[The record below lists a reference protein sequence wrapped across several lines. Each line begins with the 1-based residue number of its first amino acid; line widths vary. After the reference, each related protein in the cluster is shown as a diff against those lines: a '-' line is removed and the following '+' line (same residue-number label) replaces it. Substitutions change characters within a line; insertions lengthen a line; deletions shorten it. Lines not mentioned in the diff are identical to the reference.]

1 LRRPLK
7 RSQRKRGKRKNL
19 KKKAKRIKLPGGNSY
34 KGPHRGDNCDCPKN
48 QEVLSMCR
56 KIVLSHIV
64 VLAFIFFFMGIAFSQ
79 GFQEWKN
86 IEEPSAANFFG
97 VGTRYMGMGGVG
109 VAFANDAYA
118 LVYNPAG
125 LAKVKRIELALGM
138 SHQRFGNET
147 GRPSGSKIP
156 VGPYFLTENKFQ
168 SNTRFGSAGLVF
180 PVPTYRGSLVFGL
193 GVNRVANF
201 DKVFKYTYGLSSG
214 ELPFADEL
222 ISESGG
228 IYVWSLGGALDIS
241 PNISLGLG
249 LNYWDGKEDY
259 GLKRDQDYIA
269 YGDTFTV
276 LYDDEISDNYSGFNA
291 KFGILIQPNKYL
303 SFGGTLDSPVWL
315 TIDEE
320 YILRTDSTSASDS
333 FFYLTEETGSPRYKL
348 THPYSFSFGGALNFK
363 NLLLSGDFNYTDWS
377 QLEYR
382 EGYRIAEKNRN
393 VKEFYKD
400 VFKWHIGAE
409 YLIPQLSAQV
419 RAGYY
424 MDPFP
429 FESKSLKTDRRY
441 FSLGLGFLID
451 KVMTLDIAWSHGF
464 YEFEYPNIP
473 AIEKY
478 RTNKIF
484 ITTAYRL

>member
-1 LRRPLK
+1 MF
-7 RSQRKRGKRKNL
+7 RK
-19 KKKAKRIKLPGGNSY
+19 
-34 KGPHRGDNCDCPKN
+34 
-48 QEVLSMCR
+48 
-56 KIVLSHIV
+56 
-64 VLAFIFFFMGIAFSQ
+64 LALFQIFILVFIFFFMGTAFSQ
-79 GFQEWKN
+79 QFGKWVN
-86 IEEPSAANFFG
+86 VEEPSAGNFFG
-97 VGTRYMGMGGVG
+97 VGARYMGMGGAG

-125 LAKVKRIELALGM
+125 LAKVKRIELTLGM

-147 GRPSGSKIP
+147 GTPIGAKILFP
-156 VGPYFLTENKFQ
+156 NYLSEDKSQ
-168 SNTRFGSAGLVF
+168 SNTRFSSAGLVF
-180 PVPTYRGSLVFGL
+180 PIPTYRGSLVFGL
-193 GVNRVANF
+193 GVNRVESF
-201 DKVFKYTYGLSSG
+201 DKVFKYTYDN
-214 ELPFADEL
+214 PMADTIPDEKSHISDSRL
-222 ISESGG
+222 ISESKG
-228 IYVWSLGGALDIS
+228 IYMWSLGGAIDIS
-241 PNISLGLG
+241 PNISIGLG
-249 LNYWDGKEDY
+249 LNFWDGKEDY
-259 GLKRDQDYIA
+259 GGERYQIYIA
-269 YGDTFTV
+269 KEDTLKGWDTFEV
-276 LYDDEISDNYSGFNA
+276 RYDDEIYDDYSGFNA
-291 KFGILIQPNKYL
+291 KFGIMIQPNKYL

-320 YILRTDSTSASDS
+320 YIFRTDSTSASDPYKY
-333 FFYLTEETGSPRYKL
+333 FIEETGYPRYKL

-363 NLLLSGDFNYTDWS
+363 NLLLSGDFNYTDWT
-377 QLEYR
+377 QLDYR
-382 EGYRIAEKNRN
+382 EGVDIGEKNRN
-393 VKEFYKD
+393 VKDYYKE

-424 MDPFP
+424 SDPLP
-429 FESKSLKTDRRY
+429 FESRVLRTDPQYFSVNTDRQY

>member
-1 LRRPLK
+1 MF
-7 RSQRKRGKRKNL
+7 RK
-19 KKKAKRIKLPGGNSY
+19 
-34 KGPHRGDNCDCPKN
+34 
-48 QEVLSMCR
+48 
-56 KIVLSHIV
+56 
-64 VLAFIFFFMGIAFSQ
+64 LALFQIFILVFIFFFIGIAFSQ

-97 VGTRYMGMGGVG
+97 VGTRYIGMGGVG

-147 GRPSGSKIP
+147 GRPSGAKLLPSYYLSGKKI
-156 VGPYFLTENKFQ
+156 Q
-168 SNTRFGSAGLVF
+168 SNTRFSSAGLVF

-193 GVNRVANF
+193 GVNRVASF
-201 DKVFKYTYGLSSG
+201 DKVFKYTYGFSSG

-228 IYVWSLGGALDIS
+228 IYVWSLGGAIDIS

-249 LNYWDGKEDY
+249 LNYWDGKENY
-259 GLKRDQDYIA
+259 GLKRDQIYVA

-276 LYDDEISDNYSGFNA
+276 VYDDEISDDYSGFNA

-320 YILRTDSTSASDS
+320 YILRTDSMSSDPSDS
-333 FFYLTEETGSPRYKL
+333 FIYYIEETGYPRYKI

-363 NLLLSGDFNYTDWS
+363 NLLLSGDFNYTDWT
-377 QLEYR
+377 QLDYR
-382 EGYRIAEKNRN
+382 EGVDIGEKNRN
-393 VKEFYKD
+393 VKDFYRE
-400 VFKWHIGAE
+400 VFRWHIGAE
-409 YLIPQLSAQV
+409 YVIPQLSAMV

-424 MDPFP
+424 SDPFP
-429 FESKSLKTDRRY
+429 FESKSLKTDRQY

>member
-1 LRRPLK
+1 MF
-7 RSQRKRGKRKNL
+7 RK
-19 KKKAKRIKLPGGNSY
+19 
-34 KGPHRGDNCDCPKN
+34 
-48 QEVLSMCR
+48 
-56 KIVLSHIV
+56 
-64 VLAFIFFFMGIAFSQ
+64 LALFQIFILVFIFFFIGTAFSQ
-79 GFQEWKN
+79 GFQEWMN
-86 IEEPSAANFFG
+86 IEEPSAGNFFG
-97 VGTRYMGMGGVG
+97 VGARYMGMGGVG

-118 LVYNPAG
+118 LIYNPAG

-138 SHQRFGNET
+138 SHQRFENET
-147 GRPSGSKIP
+147 GRPGGAGSP
-156 VGPYFLTENKFQ
+156 VGPYYLGEDKLL
-168 SNTRFGSAGLVF
+168 SNTRFGSAGMVF

-193 GVNRVANF
+193 GVNRVTDF
-201 DKVFKYTYGLSSG
+201 DKVFKYSYGLSSDD
-214 ELPFADEL
+214 LPTADEL

-228 IYVWSLGGALDIS
+228 IYIWSLGGAIDIS

-249 LNYWDGKEDY
+249 LNLWEGKENY
-259 GLKRDQDYIA
+259 GLERYHNYA
-269 YGDTFTV
+269 VNESTFE
-276 LYDDEISDNYSGFNA
+276 LWYDDEIYDDYSGFNA

-320 YILRTDSTSASDS
+320 YTLRTDLAITTDTTEYFYDETSG
-333 FFYLTEETGSPRYKL
+333 YPRYKL
-348 THPYSFSFGGALNFK
+348 THPYSFTFGGALNFK
-363 NLLLSGDFNYTDWS
+363 NLLLSGDFNYTDWT
-377 QLEYR
+377 QLDYR
-382 EGYRIAEKNRN
+382 EGVDIGEKNRN
-393 VKEFYKD
+393 VKDYYKE

-409 YLIPQLSAQV
+409 YLIPQLSAMV

-424 MDPFP
+424 IDPFP
-429 FESKSLKTDRRY
+429 FESKSLKTDRQY

>member
-1 LRRPLK
+1 ML
-7 RSQRKRGKRKNL
+7 
-19 KKKAKRIKLPGGNSY
+19 
-34 KGPHRGDNCDCPKN
+34 
-48 QEVLSMCR
+48 R
-56 KIVLSHIV
+56 KIFLFHTFI
-64 VLAFIFFFMGIAFSQ
+64 LAFIFFFMGIAFSQ
-79 GFQEWKN
+79 EFQEWMN

-97 VGTRYMGMGGVG
+97 VGARYVGMGGVG
-109 VAFANDAYA
+109 VAFANDASA

-125 LAKVKRIELALGM
+125 LAKIKRIELTLGM
-138 SHQRFGNET
+138 SHQRFANET
-147 GRPSGSKIP
+147 GRPSGAPPPIYDPIS
-156 VGPYFLTENKFQ
+156 PYYLSENRFQ
-168 SNTRFGSAGLVF
+168 SNTRFSSAGLVF
-180 PVPTYRGSLVFGL
+180 PVPAYRGSLVFGL

-201 DKVFKYTYGLSSG
+201 DKVFKYSYGLSSDD
-214 ELPFADEL
+214 LPFADEL

-228 IYVWSLGGALDIS
+228 IYMWSFGGAIDIS

-249 LNYWDGKEDY
+249 LNYWNGKEDY
-259 GLKRDQDYIA
+259 GLERYWNYVA
-269 YGDTFTV
+269 NESTFDV
-276 LYDDEISDNYSGFNA
+276 WYDDEIYDDYSGFNA
-291 KFGILIQPNKYL
+291 KFGLMIQPNKYL
-303 SFGGTLDSPVWL
+303 SIGGTLDSPVWL

-320 YILRTDSTSASDS
+320 YILRTYSTSASDPDIH
-333 FFYLTEETGSPRYKL
+333 FIEETGYPRYKL

-382 EGYRIAEKNRN
+382 KGVDIGEKNRN

-424 MDPFP
+424 SDPFP
-429 FESKSLKTDRRY
+429 FESKASKTDRRY

>member
-1 LRRPLK
+1 LTEWSAEKGRGRSMLRKMILFHTFI
-7 RSQRKRGKRKNL
+7 L
-19 KKKAKRIKLPGGNSY
+19 
-34 KGPHRGDNCDCPKN
+34 
-48 QEVLSMCR
+48 VL
-56 KIVLSHIV
+56 IFVLVGS
-64 VLAFIFFFMGIAFSQ
+64 AFSQ
-79 GFQEWKN
+79 EFQEWMD

-97 VGTRYMGMGGVG
+97 VGARYVGMGGVG
-109 VAFANDAYA
+109 VAFANDASA

-125 LAKVKRIELALGM
+125 LAKIKRIELTLGM

-147 GRPSGSKIP
+147 GRPSGAPPP
-156 VGPYFLTENKFQ
+156 VYDPNSPYYLSENKFQ
-168 SNTRFGSAGLVF
+168 SNTRFSSAGLVF

-193 GVNRVANF
+193 GVNRIASF
-201 DKVFKYTYGLSSG
+201 DKVFKYSYGFIEPDSLV
-214 ELPFADEL
+214 ADEL

-228 IYVWSLGGALDIS
+228 IYVWSFGGAMDIS

-249 LNYWDGKEDY
+249 LNYWHGKEDY
-259 GLKRDQDYIA
+259 GLERYWN
-269 YGDTFTV
+269 YVENESTFDV
-276 LYDDEISDNYSGFNA
+276 WYDDEIYDNYSGFNA
-291 KFGILIQPNKYL
+291 KFGIMIQPNKYL

-320 YILRTDSTSASDS
+320 YILRTDLAITTDSTNYYYDESSG
-333 FFYLTEETGSPRYKL
+333 YPRYKL
-348 THPYSFSFGGALNFK
+348 THPYSFTFGGALNFK

-377 QLEYR
+377 QLKYR
-382 EGYRIAEKNRN
+382 EGVDIGEKNRN
-393 VKEFYKD
+393 VKDYYKE
-400 VFKWHIGAE
+400 VFKWRIGAE

-429 FESKSLKTDRRY
+429 FESKSLKTDRQY